1 MGLSTF
7 DILKHAS
14 MVEGSIE
21 LDAEKLEAL
30 QCVLAGILR
39 DVNEVCLKN
48 SIPYVLGGGT
58 CLGAVRHKGF
68 IPWDDDID
76 IKMRGLPPFLS
87 GLYGG
92 IRGQV
97 LASRLR
103 QDPWL

>member
-48 SIPYVLGGGT
+48 SIPYVLGGGNVSRRCSPQRVHT
-58 CLGAVRHKGF
+58 LGR
-68 IPWDDDID
+68 
-76 IKMRGLPPFLS
+76 
-87 GLYGG
+87 
-92 IRGQV
+92 
-97 LASRLR
+97 
-103 QDPWL
+103 